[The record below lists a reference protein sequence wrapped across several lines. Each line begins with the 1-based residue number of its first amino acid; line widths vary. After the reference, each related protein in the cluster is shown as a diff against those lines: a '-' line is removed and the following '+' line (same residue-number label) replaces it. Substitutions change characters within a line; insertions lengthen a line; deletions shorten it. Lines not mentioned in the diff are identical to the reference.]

1 MAFSYLVS
9 LFISALIL
17 GFIGALFTFRAD
29 LRRRRLL
36 LGRSSGWQAMT
47 ALDTVCPAVTVGT
60 AVGLVPLATS
70 GGTISV
76 YSPATWTI
84 FAATVVAAFIWGEGR
99 RQIQFQRPAGIV
111 FAEWLVLAGGYR
123 LLESTVFRALAS
135 APYQPTVTIL
145 CIAAISGGAVVI
157 AIIVP
162 PFVRGYEGHRIL
174 DRLAEQG
181 ESVQAEYMPAT
192 PECPHPELWKM
203 ADSQT
208 AEIEVLDFLKSV
220 VTTLKPRLIVETG
233 TFIGYSAIKMAE
245 GLQSNGFG
253 KIVTIEYDPA
263 IFAKAKERIDAS
275 GLRSWIEYRNE
286 SSLETQIDGVID
298 ILFSDSH
305 LDIREQEIRR
315 FLPQVDPRGL
325 ILIHD
330 ASSHFQVVREAAL
343 RLEQEGLLSVLLLP
357 TPRGLVIAQ
366 KRAGRK

>member
-1 MAFSYLVS
+1 VS
-9 LFISALIL
+9 LFIPALIL
-17 GFIGALFTFRAD
+17 GFIGALVTFRAD

-36 LGRSSGWQAMT
+36 LGRSSGWQALT
-47 ALDTVCPAVTVGT
+47 ALDTVCPALTVGI
-60 AVGLVPLATS
+60 AVGLVPLAAP
-70 GGTISV
+70 GGIISV
-76 YSPATWTI
+76 YSPTTWMI
-84 FAATVVAAFIWGEGR
+84 LAAILVAAFIWGEGR

-111 FAEWLVLAGGYR
+111 FAEWLVLAGGYGV
-123 LLESTVFRALAS
+123 LESTVFRGVAS
-135 APYQPTVTIL
+135 LSYRPTVTVL
-145 CIAAISGGAVVI
+145 CIAAISAGAAVI

-174 DRLAEQG
+174 DRVAEQG

-192 PECPHPELWKM
+192 PECPHPELWNM

-220 VTTLKPRLIVETG
+220 VTTVKPRLIVETG

-245 GLQSNGFG
+245 GLRSNGFG
-253 KIVTIEYDPA
+253 RIVTVEYDPA

-275 GLRSWIEYRNE
+275 GLGSWIEYRNE
-286 SSLETQIDGVID
+286 SSLDTQIDGVID

-315 FLPQVDPRGL
+315 FLPQIDPRGL

-343 RLEQEGLLSVLLLP
+343 RLEKEGLLSVLLLA